1 MIVKESISTDDEGI
15 LYDVGTQKMTLRP
28 QTWYRDFIIM
38 HGFDIIQS
46 KFHDRS

>member
-15 LYDVGTQKMTLRP
+15 LHDIGKQKMTLRP
-28 QTWYRDFIIM
+28 EKWYRDFIIK
-38 HGFDIIQS
+38 HGFTIIES